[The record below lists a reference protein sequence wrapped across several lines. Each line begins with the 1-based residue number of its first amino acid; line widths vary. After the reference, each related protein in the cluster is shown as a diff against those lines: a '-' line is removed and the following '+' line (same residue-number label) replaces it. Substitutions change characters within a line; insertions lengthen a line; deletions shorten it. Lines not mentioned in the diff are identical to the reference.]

1 MAFSAVGAA
10 ETRVERVAGLG
21 EHSLLDVIGLA
32 AADHVLRIPLL
43 HIIDGPGLAAVMAVR
58 AAEHVV

>member
-1 MAFSAVGAA
+1 MAFSAVGAT
-10 ETRVERVAGLG
+10 ETSVERVAGLG
-21 EHSLLDVIGLA
+21 EHRLFDVISLA

-58 AAEHVV
+58 TAEHVV

>member
-1 MAFSAVGAA
+1 MAFSAVSTA
-10 ETRVERVAGLG
+10 ETRVRRVAGLS
-21 EHSLLDVIGLA
+21 EHSLSDVINLA
-32 AADHVLRIPLL
+32 AANHILRIPLL